1 MKVETVKIKHPD
13 GYSLINK
20 ADFDESIHE
29 LFEESNQSV
38 PALPARA
45 VEETSTDVSLRTYQA
60 DGRGSQGAGE
70 TPAHAPNKTP
80 SVLSSSAEEK
90 KVLKINLN
98 TADKKTLISL
108 PRIGAKTAEE
118 IINARPFG
126 SLEEAIAQ
134 FKGLEDLKEVQDLSL
149 EV

>member
-1 MKVETVKIKHPD
+1 MKVETIKIKHPD

-38 PALPARA
+38 PAL
-45 VEETSTDVSLRTYQA
+45 V
-60 DGRGSQGAGE
+60 
-70 TPAHAPNKTP
+70 
-80 SVLSSSAEEK
+80 EEK

-134 FKGLEDLKEVQDLSL
+134 FKGLEDLKEVQDLSNL
-149 EV
+149 

>member
-60 DGRGSQGAGE
+60 DGVS
-70 TPAHAPNKTP
+70 P